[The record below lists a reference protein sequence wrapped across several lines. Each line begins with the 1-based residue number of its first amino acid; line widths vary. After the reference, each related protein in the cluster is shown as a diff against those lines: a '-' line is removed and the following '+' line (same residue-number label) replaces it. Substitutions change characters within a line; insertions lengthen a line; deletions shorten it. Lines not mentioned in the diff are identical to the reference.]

1 MHFLKS
7 AHLRAL
13 LAQTRW
19 PGNFDWFSDGVVITI
34 NKEHRQQDRRVN
46 IRKISSHEKL
56 ERTMDSIKVMALV
69 AQFAPVPISE
79 RYLDLGEED
88 LTQSFSKILWQGSR
102 NSGGRLC
109 RKESEC
115 PAQKVGHFVAVAPLN
130 SP

>member
-13 LAQTRW
+13 LGQTRW
-19 PGNFDWFSDGVVITI
+19 PGTFDWIPDGVSRTI
-34 NKEHRQQDRRVN
+34 SKEHRQQDRRIN
-46 IRKISSHEKL
+46 IRKVGGHEEL

-88 LTQSFSKILWQGSR
+88 LAQRFAKILWNFR
-102 NSGGRLC
+102 
-109 RKESEC
+109 
-115 PAQKVGHFVAVAPLN
+115 
-130 SP
+130 